1 MLFSSKHSERIIKQ
15 SRRDIQLPFSICI
28 ILCIIYT
35 QPHASYLILNKE
47 VEVRKAWF
55 RCQTFHELKLI
66 QIKVDPNY
74 LDRLKFTLLAKYII
88 IIYTL
93 G

>member
-1 MLFSSKHSERIIKQ
+1 MQ
-15 SRRDIQLPFSICI
+15 A
-28 ILCIIYT
+28 T
-35 QPHASYLILNKE
+35 QRWINKE

-66 QIKVDPNY
+66 QIKANPNY
-74 LDRLKFTLLAKYII
+74 LDQLKLKLLAKYII